1 MYPFLWNLTTHVV
14 MMPTPQ
20 KRTQNWPQNL
30 PWLYF
35 RVKFWS
41 NYLWSDFDMKYT
53 FWNILTFK
61 EDNGDI
67 FARGTQDM
75 KSVGIQHI
83 EAIYRLKVLQKK
95 KFKRTIHMWWVK
107 DTIYLFSECT
117 WCFVKFDMIFYLEDV
132 GSKTLLLALLQVDGE
147 VFSLKTVQCR
157 NHQFSLHF

>member
-1 MYPFLWNLTTHVV
+1 MAKNLFDVASLSWKLNNQHCIDA
-14 MMPTPQ
+14 PPQ
-20 KRTQNWPQNL
+20 KKELKIVRKIDL
-30 PWLYF
+30 PWLSLQSIF
-35 RVKFWS
+35 GQFLVMFWS
-41 NYLWSDFDMKYT
+41 SYLLSDFDLEYT

-117 WCFVKFDMIFYLEDV
+117 
-132 GSKTLLLALLQVDGE
+132 
-147 VFSLKTVQCR
+147 
-157 NHQFSLHF
+157 

>member
-1 MYPFLWNLTTHVV
+1 MNTKLSAKLIYPDFLYSQFLV
-14 MMPTPQ
+14 M
-20 KRTQNWPQNL
+20 
-30 PWLYF
+30 
-35 RVKFWS
+35 FWS
-41 NYLWSDFDMKYT
+41 SYLLSDFDLEYT

-95 KFKRTIHMWWVK
+95 KFKRTIHKWWVK

-117 WCFVKFDMIFYLEDV
+117 WFFVKFDMIFYLEDV
-132 GSKTLLLALLQVDGE
+132 GSKTLLHASCRSV
-147 VFSLKTVQCR
+147 VSFSA
-157 NHQFSLHF
+157 

>member
-1 MYPFLWNLTTHVV
+1 MTKSDFQSQFFFYHLNLSEFVIELILEHIFLIVSNW
-14 MMPTPQ
+14 MPNT
-20 KRTQNWPQNL
+20 L
-30 PWLYF
+30 ILDFYFIYLYF
-35 RVKFWS
+35 TLESIFVQFLFNFCS
-41 NYLWSDFDMKYT
+41 IFGLWSDFYMEYT

-117 WCFVKFDMIFYLEDV
+117 
-132 GSKTLLLALLQVDGE
+132 
-147 VFSLKTVQCR
+147 
-157 NHQFSLHF
+157 